1 MTHRINEI
9 QQSILDKKAT
19 ISELSALEV
28 LTTQEQSLQ
37 EINSNSKVAVWRLWV
52 WVMSF
57 AIFSLER
64 LMAIFQEDVEK
75 RIAATRIHT
84 QKWYR
89 DKALA
94 FLYGVPLVA
103 DTDIFDLTG
112 LDEQAIKSAKI
123 VANAASIRIVENGYG
138 TLRIKAVGSLNGE
151 YVPLLPVQIWA
162 LSVYFN
168 QYVADA
174 GTLVLV
180 TSGEAD
186 LLKLKLDIYFDPL
199 QLSPTG
205 TRLDN
210 TNDNPV
216 LEAIHEFLQ
225 SINFE
230 NGTFITSYLTAHIQ
244 SVPGVSIAVVLEARS
259 KFGSYDYEDASTL
272 GVGLINEIRAA
283 DSGYMR
289 LDLNALQ
296 INYIPYH

>member
-138 TLRIKAVGSLNGE
+138 TLRIKAVGTLNGD

-259 KFGSYDYEDASTL
+259 KFGSYSYTDAPTL

>member
-205 TRLDN
+205 TRLNN

-259 KFGSYDYEDASTL
+259 KFGSYSYTDASTL

>member
-205 TRLDN
+205 TRLNN